1 MWYRL
6 HAIQGNDY
14 GLHINLN
21 EVQQKLFQLQ
31 FTQTFSVF
39 WPEGNKRK

>member
-1 MWYRL
+1 MYKISVIQMNSMVNHWSYRL

-21 EVQQKLFQLQ
+21 EVQRKLLL
-31 FTQTFSVF
+31 
-39 WPEGNKRK
+39 

>member
-1 MWYRL
+1 
-6 HAIQGNDY
+6 
-14 GLHINLN
+14 LN